1 MNDEAFENQR
11 KRIESMSQ
19 PIARKWSVS
28 VQVDGVNVLNISSD
42 DYSGVENIGEYRSEV
57 LEAAENLIAFLGND
71 AGLFFDPSEDDE

>member
-1 MNDEAFENQR
+1 MNDEEFENQR

-57 LEAAENLIAFLGND
+57 LEATYNLIAFIGRE
-71 AGLFFDPSEDDE
+71 PSEFIVPEEAQ